1 MKDIDDEIRRLEQ
14 RMARRRREIAG
25 AAHAAKQRA
34 RRKLLSPGGLIAAA
48 GLGFLATVG
57 FLRKRTAPVH
67 ASRDNANGGAAVGA
81 IGMLMPIALAIVR
94 AQFGS
99 PAGLAQYVLAKVR
112 LRSSPRGDA
121 EVSRNRAAVPVH
133 PAR

>member
-57 FLRKRTAPVH
+57 FLRKRTAPVR
-67 ASRDNANGGAAVGA
+67 ASRDKANGAAVGA

-121 EVSRNRAAVPVH
+121 EVSRNRAAAPVH